1 MGWVIWE
8 NKKAQE
14 DIFQSFPR
22 LSIGLQYITAVL
34 PRFSLTGVLYHKT
47 QYLSRFQWF
56 LSVVFGAVW
65 QGYTAFSGDVYMA
78 VIVSIQLLVT
88 AVCGIQKGL

>member
-34 PRFSLTGVLYHKT
+34 PRYSLTGVLYHKS
-47 QYLSRFQWF
+47 LEISRFPLF
-56 LSVVFGAVW
+56 LCIVFGAVW
-65 QGYTAFSGDVYMA
+65 QAYAAFSGDVNMA
-78 VIVSIQLLVT
+78 IIMSVQHPVI
-88 AVCGIQKGL
+88 AVYGIQKGL